1 MSDKSTILRTFNTQF
16 FDFMKD
22 ILMVFPDNAE
32 ILTANKYF
40 ETIKKANPT
49 AILKAWYSYVYVPYK
64 NVIDEGN
71 ISFFFEKDY
80 QSDLSGLAN
89 TGEIMQMID
98 RIRMP
103 LREMSDENKQHTSKY
118 VQILSKLSVIYTNGA
133 L

>member
-49 AILKAWYSYVYVPYK
+49 SILKAWNSYVYVPYK

-89 TGEIMQMID
+89 NGEIMQMID
-98 RIRMP
+98 RIRIP
-103 LREMSDENKQHTSKY
+103 LREMSDENKQHTAKY
-118 VQILSKLSVIYTNGA
+118 VQVLSKLSVIYTNGA